1 VEHPSLNIVNNRRLS
16 IELHNDNTISNKDQA
31 VYTPFLGE
39 SKKDYNSTR
48 SNLAFKQDS
57 YLSKYNKN
65 SNYVPINHL
74 YKFNA
79 ANMKKFENEQAKN
92 QNSPPVVEDIR
103 DIFIE
108 GKNSDSTFWS
118 KRTSHV
124 TPLNS
129 NLQNYIESFQFET
142 PIAANGGKLMNSA
155 TPSSNVASITTAT
168 SMRKMD
174 INSPLVGNK
183 SSSESRNISLYNDSC
198 KKQRYVHK
206 GGTKNLM
213 KQSLERIDN
222 AIKRFSKNNGT
233 NVQAGPFELTSNTRS
248 QSQTRDYL
256 NSQCSSLFG
265 GHMQV
270 GNDAN
275 SIIQPQAFSDSVTNT
290 IV

>member
-1 VEHPSLNIVNNRRLS
+1 MTLN
-16 IELHNDNTISNKDQA
+16 
-31 VYTPFLGE
+31 
-39 SKKDYNSTR
+39 KDYNSTR
-48 SNLAFKQDS
+48 SNLAFKQDG

-65 SNYVPINHL
+65 SNYVPSNHL

-79 ANMKKFENEQAKN
+79 ANMKKLENEQAKN
-92 QNSPPVVEDIR
+92 QNSPPFVEDIR

-108 GKNSDSTFWS
+108 GKNSDSAFWS
-118 KRTSHV
+118 KRGPQI

-183 SSSESRNISLYNDSC
+183 SSSESRNVSLYNDSC
-198 KKQRYVHK
+198 KKQRYVHN

-233 NVQAGPFELTSNTRS
+233 NVQAGPFELPSNSRS
-248 QSQTRDYL
+248 QSQNRDYL

-265 GHMQV
+265 GHMQI
-270 GNDAN
+270 GNDPN
-275 SIIQPQAFSDSVTNT
+275 SVIQPQAFSDSVSNT